1 MLLYY
6 LTIALQIYCFYHVY
20 KNNSNN
26 YWYFI
31 IFFVPLVGGIVYIFT
46 HVFNKRDVANI
57 TEEITTIINP
67 TKKIKGLEKELEFSD
82 TFQNK
87 INLADAHF
95 ENNDYNNAIILYE
108 KALKGNYKDEPHTLN
123 KLIKCYF
130 KTNTFDQVIINA
142 KKIDLDKGF
151 KESIYYYGLSLE
163 QKGAFEE
170 AEVQLKKVDK
180 RFSNYPERI
189 ELSNFLIRRNKKTKA
204 KELLIEITSE
214 INSMTKAN
222 AKKYRYIINEAEK
235 KLNEI

>member
-20 KNNSNN
+20 KKRSNY

-31 IFFVPLVGGIVYIFT
+31 IFFVPLLGGIVYLFT
-46 HVFNKRDVANI
+46 HVFNRRDVANI

-67 TKKIKGLEKELEFSD
+67 TKKIRGLEKELEFSD

-87 INLADAHF
+87 VNLADAHL
-95 ENNDYNNAIILYE
+95 ENNDFTNAILLYE
-108 KALKGNYKDEPHTLN
+108 KALKGNYKDDPHTLN

-130 KTNTFDQVIINA
+130 KTNNFEQVIINA
-142 KKIDLDKGF
+142 KKIDLDKDF

-170 AEVQLKKVDK
+170 AENQLKKVDE

-189 ELSNFLIRRNKKTKA
+189 EFCEFLIRRNKKTEA
-204 KELLIEITSE
+204 KEILLEITSE
-214 INSMTKAN
+214 INAMTKAN
-222 AKKYRYIINEAEK
+222 AKKYRHIIIEAEK
-235 KLNEI
+235 KLNEL